1 MNPTNRGSL
10 VIGLILIGL
19 GILFFLF
26 NIIPGLNA
34 AALWPMIFL
43 ILALGFF
50 APPLLW
56 PKAREGL
63 AGLFIPGAIMLML
76 GVIFFYDTLTNDW
89 ASWAYAWTLIPG
101 GVGLGLWLGSWYGNW
116 GKDSMAVGQWMLAI
130 SVLVFGLFGTLFGSP
145 VLKVAGPILLIV
157 GGVLLMARSF
167 RKVS

>member
-10 VIGLILIGL
+10 VVGLLLIGL
-19 GILFFLF
+19 GVLFFAF
-26 NIIPGLNA
+26 NVIPGIDIG
-34 AALWPMIFL
+34 ALWPMIF
-43 ILALGFF
+43 IVLAVGFF

-56 PKAREGL
+56 PQAREGL
-63 AGLFIPGAIMLML
+63 SGLMIPGAILLML
-76 GVIFFYDTLTNDW
+76 GLIFFYDTLSGDW

-101 GVGLGLWLGSWYGNW
+101 GVGLGLWLGSWYGRW

-145 VLKVAGPILLIV
+145 ALKIAGPILLIL

-167 RKVS
+167 QKAA